1 MNTIITILVAG
12 AAVGSLYAMIAFGY
26 ALVFKA
32 SHSINLAASAL
43 VVLGGYAA
51 YELGTKG
58 LGWPFGLASLGAI
71 ALTCFGGWI
80 AYRAIA
86 RPLLGASPD
95 AIVVAT
101 IGFDLALRAA
111 LTSREKWTLNSL
123 EVGSPW
129 ASSIDIAGRSVA
141 RADLWI
147 IGIAVVVLGALGA
160 LVTRSRFGLNMRAC
174 AEDPE
179 AAQAQG
185 ISLRRNLAAVWIIA
199 AALAG
204 IVGILVGTYPR
215 TLDQSNFTWA
225 LRALPA
231 VVLGGMDS
239 LRGAVLGGLV
249 IGYAEAIS
257 SAWQPAVLGQGYQL
271 VVPYVLMLAVLL
283 VRPQG
288 LLGRPEV
295 SRV

>member
-1 MNTIITILVAG
+1 MSTFVTVLVAG
-12 AAVGSLYAMIAFGY
+12 TAVGSLYALMAFGY

-32 SHSINLAASAL
+32 SHSINLAAGAL
-43 VVLGGYAA
+43 VVLGGYCA
-51 YELGTKG
+51 YELGANG
-58 LGWPFGLASLGAI
+58 RGWSFGLASLGAV
-71 ALTCFGGWI
+71 AVTCAGGWV

-86 RPLLGASPD
+86 QPLLGASPD

-101 IGFDLALRAA
+101 IGFDLALRAL
-111 LTSREKWTLNSL
+111 LTGHEKWTLNSL

-129 ASSIDIAGRSVA
+129 TSPVEVAGQAVA
-141 RADLWI
+141 RSDLWI
-147 IGIAVVVLGALGA
+147 IGIAAAILAGLGAV
-160 LVTRSRFGLNMRAC
+160 VTWTRFGLNMRAC

-185 ISLRRNLAAVWIIA
+185 ISLRRNLAAVWLIA
-199 AALAG
+199 AALAAV
-204 IVGILVGTYPR
+204 VGILVGTYPR

-239 LRGAVLGGLV
+239 LRGAVLGGLIV
-249 IGYAEAIS
+249 GYAEAIS
-257 SAWQPAVLGQGYQL
+257 SAWQPEILGQGYQL
-271 VVPYVLMLAVLL
+271 VVPYALMLLVLL

>member
-1 MNTIITILVAG
+1 MDRFVTILVAG
-12 AAVGSLYAMIAFGY
+12 AAVGSLYALMAFGY

-32 SHSINLAASAL
+32 SHGINLAAGAL
-43 VVLGGYAA
+43 VVLGGYCA
-51 YELGTKG
+51 YELGANG
-58 LGWPFGLASLGAI
+58 LGWSFGLASLATVAI
-71 ALTCFGGWI
+71 TCAGGWL

-101 IGFDLALRAA
+101 IGFDLALRA
-111 LTSREKWTLNSL
+111 LLSSHEKWTLNSL

-129 ASSIDIAGRSVA
+129 TESVKVAGNSVA
-141 RADLWI
+141 RSDLWI
-147 IGIAVVVLGALGA
+147 IGIAAVILAVLGAA
-160 LVTRSRFGLNMRAC
+160 VARTRFGLNMRAC

-185 ISLRRNLAAVWIIA
+185 VSLRRNLAAVWIIA
-199 AALAG
+199 AGLAAV
-204 IVGILVGTYPR
+204 VGVLVGTHPR

-239 LRGAVLGGLV
+239 LTGAVLGGLLV
-249 IGYAEAIS
+249 GYAEAIS
-257 SAWQPAVLGQGYQL
+257 SAWQPEVLGQGYQL
-271 VVPYVLMLAVLL
+271 VVPYVLMFLVLL

-288 LLGRPEV
+288 LLGRREV